1 LNIPNR
7 KIGKTTLETLEEHA
21 IMSGI
26 TLTEVLHQS
35 QNNNF
40 DIKITPL
47 AKQGIQNFL
56 ELVENIQKSL
66 PQNTPSKV
74 IEQLIKKIKYRD
86 YLIKEEGSETAADEK
101 YENIGQLIN
110 MA

>member
-1 LNIPNR
+1 
-7 KIGKTTLETLEEHA
+7 
-21 IMSGI
+21 MSGLS
-26 TLTEVLHQS
+26 LTEVLYQS
-35 QNNNF
+35 QNPNF
-40 DIKITPL
+40 DIKITPM
-47 AKQGIQNFL
+47 AKSGIQNFL
-56 ELVENIQKSL
+56 DLVQEIHKSL
-66 PQNTPSKV
+66 PKSTPSLV

>member
-1 LNIPNR
+1 
-7 KIGKTTLETLEEHA
+7 
-21 IMSGI
+21 MSGLS
-26 TLTEVLHQS
+26 LTEVLYQS
-35 QNNNF
+35 QNPNF
-40 DIKITPL
+40 DIKITPM
-47 AKQGIQNFL
+47 AKSGIQNFL
-56 ELVENIQKSL
+56 DLVQEIYKSL
-66 PQNTPSKV
+66 PKNTPSLV